1 MCSTP
6 TSTRGSGTARSPDR
20 WRRTRRVVQGKA
32 AKPVAA
38 AGPWR
43 EAFGRLIKNKLAVV
57 GLVLV
62 IGLLFCGIFGPFL
75 APWPYQVQDLA
86 AVQANGNRPLPPFSP
101 NHFLGTDQ
109 LGRDLLSRL
118 LDGARISITV
128 AFVVQAVIICLGV
141 PIGALAGWF
150 GGRTDNALMRLTDVI
165 YAFPDILFIILLSVA
180 FRDTVLGQ
188 SLDGLLLV
196 FVAIGLVGWV
206 TVARLTRGQMLAL
219 KETEFV
225 EAARAIGVSDRK
237 IVTRHLLP
245 NGMGPIIVAITLGIP
260 VAILAEATLAYIG
273 IGVQP
278 PRASWGSLIAEGQK
292 FIRGEPHLVVFPA
305 IAIALALIGFTFL
318 GDGLRDAL
326 DPEAQGQAVGGERG
340 RKRVG
345 GRSTDDRRTV
355 LGGHPARPERGGRAG
370 GSRAQGRPPARGPR
384 PVDPLLHARR
394 HRPGSRRRQLRRRLR
409 RDPRA
414 RR

>member
-1 MCSTP
+1 MATN
-6 TSTRGSGTARSPDR
+6 TTA
-20 WRRTRRVVQGKA
+20 VQAKV

-38 AGPWR
+38 PGPWR
-43 EAFGRLIKNKLAVV
+43 EAFGRLIRNKLAVV
-57 GLVLV
+57 GLILV
-62 IGLLFCGIFGPFL
+62 ILLLFCGIFGPFI

-86 AVQANGNRPLPPFSP
+86 AVQANGNRPLPPLSP
-101 NHFLGTDQ
+101 NHILGTDQ

-128 AFVVQAVIICLGV
+128 AFVVQAVIIFIGV
-141 PIGALAGWF
+141 PVGALAGWF

-180 FRDTVLGQ
+180 FRDTVVGQ

-196 FVAIGLVGWV
+196 FIAIGLVGWV

-278 PRASWGSLIAEGQK
+278 PRASWGSLISEGQK
-292 FIRGEPHLVVFPA
+292 FIRSEPHLVVFPA
-305 IAIALALIGFTFL
+305 VFIALALIGFTFL
-318 GDGLRDAL
+318 GGGLRDAL
-326 DPEAQGQAVGGERG
+326 DPK
-340 RKRVG
+340 RKG
-345 GRSTDDRRTV
+345 K
-355 LGGHPARPERGGRAG
+355 
-370 GSRAQGRPPARGPR
+370 Q
-384 PVDPLLHARR
+384 
-394 HRPGSRRRQLRRRLR
+394 
-409 RDPRA
+409 
-414 RR
+414 